1 MGNVHMEATQIN
13 FRGGASK
20 MNVEEAIKSAIELT
34 PEQKTNINKIP
45 TIEAAVATKTD
56 QTVIAPEFDAESGTY
71 AIGDMVMHDDKLYE
85 FTTAHDT
92 AGDWNPEEVSEK
104 TVSDELDTLKSGLT
118 NQETYSSTAVTI
130 GSFDNHDYKRKL
142 VNINSLPNNT
152 STSISAGL
160 GSGAVTVNIYGCGYI
175 SHESIQLPYHNST
188 GSQFISLEYDRTND
202 TLDIATNFNASNYAA
217 YIVIEYIQ

>member
-71 AIGDMVMHDDKLYE
+71 AIGDMVMHEGKLYE
-85 FTTAHDT
+85 FTSAHET
-92 AGDWNPEEVSEK
+92 AGDWNAEEVSEK
-104 TVSDELDTLKSGLT
+104 TVSDEIDTLKSGLT
-118 NQETYSSTAVTI
+118 NYYFEKDMSGNSSWTATDIKLSKYPDRVVSVYVYCNGKISSATIPINSLGSEYDAVILVEGSSTAGNISFSKKSNGYLQVFVGNNLATAHLRVTI
-130 GSFDNHDYKRKL
+130 L
-142 VNINSLPNNT
+142 
-152 STSISAGL
+152 
-160 GSGAVTVNIYGCGYI
+160 
-175 SHESIQLPYHNST
+175 
-188 GSQFISLEYDRTND
+188 
-202 TLDIATNFNASNYAA
+202 
-217 YIVIEYIQ
+217 